1 MTIGMAAMRPLAV
14 ALIGLVLGLV
24 GLVLAAEALAQAQP
38 QGQQQ
43 GQGKQAREQPAV
55 APAQCARLPGGNA
68 PVQRIARLSGQLSIN
83 SLRFTYF
90 DKPLADL
97 TSADFDEIEA
107 LTATCQGSA
116 GEAIKEIRAFRSK
129 VEEANAARGKT
140 LNWIEKSRIEIGRM
154 KGGAADLER
163 LQELWVEMLSRT
175 EEMLPTDRSPLAR
188 DIVLKQEAIYK
199 ATELPRQSPVWP
211 PEPNTGQSNTG
222 QSNTGQS
229 NTGQPPR

>member
-1 MTIGMAAMRPLAV
+1 MTIGMAAMRLLAV

-24 GLVLAAEALAQAQP
+24 LPAEALAQAQP
-38 QGQQQ
+38 QGQQ
-43 GQGKQAREQPAV
+43 GQGKQANDQPAV

-211 PEPNTGQSNTG
+211 PEPNTGQP
-222 QSNTGQS
+222 
-229 NTGQPPR
+229 NTGQPTR